1 MTWKIH
7 GHEGAVAY
15 LKEQTQPEKIRHA
28 YLITGPKG
36 VGRRTLAKAFV
47 KALNCQNPP
56 AENDFCDE
64 CTACRQIE
72 AEAWADLSILRP
84 AENSR
89 ELRIDQIRQMQQ
101 SLALAPYQ
109 SQWRVVIIP
118 DFQNATIAA
127 SNALLKSLEE
137 PPSRAILILTADARE
152 NLLETIASRCGILR
166 LRPLSVQ
173 NCAQV
178 LQNTLQLSDEE
189 AQRLAHLSGG
199 RVGTA
204 MRYAQDESQLDQYED
219 ALAQL
224 LDILPQ
230 SKRARLQY
238 AETLSKGKGNQ
249 RQNSSFLLSVWLTFW
264 RDILITHSQAE
275 LPLVNLRHE
284 SALKTL
290 ASQLKLSQ
298 IESILK
304 AHEKGLEQIDAN
316 VNPRLLIENILLNIP
331 RLKV

>member
-1 MTWKIH
+1 
-7 GHEGAVAY
+7 
-15 LKEQTQPEKIRHA
+15 
-28 YLITGPKG
+28 
-36 VGRRTLAKAFV
+36 
-47 KALNCQNPP
+47 
-56 AENDFCDE
+56 
-64 CTACRQIE
+64 
-72 AEAWADLSILRP
+72 
-84 AENSR
+84 
-89 ELRIDQIRQMQQ
+89 MQQ

-219 ALAQL
+219 ALHSYWTSWPKANAPVC
-224 LDILPQ
+224 ICGTP
-230 SKRARLQY
+230 
-238 AETLSKGKGNQ
+238 SKGKGTK
-249 RQNSSFLLSVWLTFW
+249 RQIAAFY
-264 RDILITHSQAE
+264 
-275 LPLVNLRHE
+275 
-284 SALKTL
+284 
-290 ASQLKLSQ
+290 
-298 IESILK
+298 
-304 AHEKGLEQIDAN
+304 
-316 VNPRLLIENILLNIP
+316 
-331 RLKV
+331 